1 MASRD
6 VDVVIDASEI
16 LGEGPVWVDD
26 SLWWVDIEGHRIHRT
41 DPDTG
46 QDRVIQLDD
55 PIGSVIPR
63 ATGGWVAGVTD
74 GVAIIASDG
83 TEERR
88 IPIESADLATAAVE
102 HRQPL
107 IEVGAEKGLPDG
119 MTVDADGCMWVA
131 FWGGSC
137 VRRYDPIGHLM
148 RVVELPVSLV
158 TSCTFGGKDLDQLF
172 ITTASVGL
180 NDSERAAQP
189 LAGAV
194 FRVDPGVR
202 GTPASYFAA

>member
-1 MASRD
+1 
-6 VDVVIDASEI
+6 
-16 LGEGPVWVDD
+16 
-26 SLWWVDIEGHRIHRT
+26 
-41 DPDTG
+41 
-46 QDRVIQLDD
+46 
-55 PIGSVIPR
+55 
-63 ATGGWVAGVTD
+63 
-74 GVAIIASDG
+74 
-83 TEERR
+83 
-88 IPIESADLATAAVE
+88 
-102 HRQPL
+102 
-107 IEVGAEKGLPDG
+107 
-119 MTVDADGCMWVA
+119 
-131 FWGGSC
+131 
-137 VRRYDPIGHLM
+137 M